1 MLPTIPYLQMARH
14 QRKTDTKSRRLRYT
28 HVYTFPTFNCVHLEP
43 FFARYTSTLTNISK
57 TKDHNSYQQQ
67 LIGQTT
73 PIIPSTTKMVNLTS
87 TLTAIIGL
95 AALASAVPT
104 LEKRAV
110 TCRDDLGSGSF
121 GRVSQVKNQTKQ
133 ASKQRVKQEPGND

>member
-1 MLPTIPYLQMARH
+1 LFGESFVAG
-14 QRKTDTKSRRLRYT
+14 
-28 HVYTFPTFNCVHLEP
+28 
-43 FFARYTSTLTNISK
+43 YTSTLTNILEI
-57 TKDHNSYQQQ
+57 KDHNSCQQQ
-67 LIGQTT
+67 LIGQTI

-121 GRVSQVKNQTKQ
+121 GRVSQVKDQTKQ
-133 ASKQRVKQEPGND
+133 ASKE